1 MNLHP
6 PARVLAHARF
16 TVLGCLFALFTAG
29 LAVGQTPVDEYNAT
43 ERTQIAERL
52 VNEKLQVWR
61 QRLNLQDWNISVVMA
76 RKSELKPKT
85 LGGTR
90 WDKRKKSATIWVLD
104 PADYR
109 LPFADVLNDL
119 ELTLVHELVHLELA
133 SLPRSEASRS
143 TEEHAVNR
151 LSEALLALDKQK
163 K

>member
-1 MNLHP
+1 M
-6 PARVLAHARF
+6 
-16 TVLGCLFALFTAG
+16 GCLFALFTAG
-29 LAVGQTPVDEYNAT
+29 PAVGQTPVEGYDAAKQ
-43 ERTQIAERL
+43 TQIAEQF
-52 VNEKLQVWR
+52 VSEKLPVW
-61 QRLNLQDWNISVVMA
+61 QKRLHLEEWHITVAVA
-76 RKSELKPKT
+76 RKTALKPKT

>member
-1 MNLHP
+1 MAAAP
-6 PARVLAHARF
+6 PFGGLAHFRGGRA
-16 TVLGCLFALFTAG
+16 
-29 LAVGQTPVDEYNAT
+29 
-43 ERTQIAERL
+43 
-52 VNEKLQVWR
+52 
-61 QRLNLQDWNISVVMA
+61 QDRA
-76 RKSELKPKT
+76 KTKT

-104 PADYR
+104 PADYT
-109 LPFADVLNDL
+109 LPFAEVLNDL

-151 LSEALLALDKQK
+151 LSEALLALDKHK